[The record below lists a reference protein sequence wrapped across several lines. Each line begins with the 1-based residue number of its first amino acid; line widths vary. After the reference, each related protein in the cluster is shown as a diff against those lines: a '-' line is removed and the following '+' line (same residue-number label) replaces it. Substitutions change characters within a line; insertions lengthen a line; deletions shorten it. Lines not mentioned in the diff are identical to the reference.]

1 VRQGYVSAEVAAEHY
16 GVVVDPETFVL
27 DKEATQKRRGNR

>member
-16 GVVVDPETFVL
+16 GVVVDPETSAL
-27 DKEATQKRRGNR
+27 DQAATAKRRLK